1 MKMGDFNMAIET
13 AIINALNAKEGEDME
28 VIYEYALGLVKEEYP
43 FATVEMIKKTY
54 EDIMYDL

>member
-1 MKMGDFNMAIET
+1 MAIET
-13 AIINALNAKEGEDME
+13 AIIDALNAKTGEDME

-43 FATVEMIKKTY
+43 FVTVEMIKKTY

>member
-43 FATVEMIKKTY
+43 FATVAMIKKTY

>member
-43 FATVEMIKKTY
+43 FATVEIIKKTY

>member
-13 AIINALNAKEGEDME
+13 AIIDALNAKKGEDME
-28 VIYEYALGLVKEEYP
+28 VVYEYALGLVKEEYP
-43 FATVEMIKKTY
+43 FATVEIVKKTY

>member
-43 FATVEMIKKTY
+43 FATIEIVKKTY

>member
-43 FATVEMIKKTY
+43 FATVEIVKKTY